1 MFQLDN
7 KHNDDEPPEP
17 PQAKRGKDGLTPT
30 DRLYK
35 IRIFLGFMNNNLEKL
50 NMYITQ
56 LQSIL

>member
-17 PQAKRGKDGLTPT
+17 PQAKRDKDK
-30 DRLYK
+30 LYK

-50 NMYITQ
+50 NMYIIQ
-56 LQSIL
+56 SQSIP